1 MSRLAPLVA
10 LIFIACGPS
19 SPKVPDADPTQ
30 PDAPPPCD
38 YTADADGDTI
48 ADCDERVGVGDIDGD
63 TNPND
68 HDTDSDGDG
77 YPDMVE
83 AGDGDLTT
91 PPQDTDGDGEP
102 NFIDIDSDNDGLTD
116 DDELSAGTDPTD
128 TDTDG
133 DGFSDLVEVV
143 IHDLCVMNPLECNGD
158 PDPLDPNQTPSDLD
172 YFFILPY
179 MDPEQR
185 KPLDFATD
193 IGVADLHISMDTTGS
208 MGSEIANLKTNM
220 SQVITQV
227 AAEVPN
233 TAFGVS
239 RYEDFP
245 IGGYGF
251 TGDLPFELHQR
262 VTTNTALAQAGVN
275 ALNTRNGNDLPESG
289 WEALYRIGTGGAL
302 SWTGGVVAAYNPT
315 TGSPGSPVQPYDPA
329 TNGLLGGVGFREGA
343 LPIVVQ
349 IADARYHDTAP
360 VPNPCGGDVY
370 GSDVSAH
377 SKVTAISSM
386 VALSSKVLGV
396 ASNENFGGCSP
407 RPDMEEIA
415 TATGARVAP
424 AAFDLGGRPPGC
436 SATQCCT
443 GVSGVGRATDGD
455 GLCPLVFD
463 VNGDGSGNTAQQVI
477 RAVKLLVNFS
487 VIDVSAQEDSVP
499 QPNAFG
505 GLTDPADFITDIVP
519 VTLTPLPPG
528 GVMLDPTGH
537 IFLDVEPGTTATFDV
552 QAENTFLMQAQDPQV
567 FTMKIRV
574 VGDGVTV
581 LDTRQVVIIVPPEGT
596 IIE

>member
-1 MSRLAPLVA
+1 MSRFVSLLA
-10 LIFIACGPS
+10 LILLACGPTS
-19 SPKVPDADPTQ
+19 QRQPDADPSQ

-48 ADCDERVGVGDIDGD
+48 ADCDERVGDVDMDSL
-63 TNPND
+63 PND

-77 YPDMVE
+77 YSDMDE
-83 AGDGDLTT
+83 AGDSVLTT
-91 PPQDTDGDGEP
+91 SPQDSDGDGEP
-102 NFIDIDSDNDGLTD
+102 NFLDVDSDNDGLHD
-116 DDELSAGTDPTD
+116 DDELANGTDPTD
-128 TDTDG
+128 TDTDD
-133 DGFSDLVEVV
+133 DGFSDLVEVT
-143 IHDLCVMNPLECNGD
+143 IHELCLMNPAECNGD
-158 PDPLDPNQTPSDLD
+158 PDPLDPDVGVSDLD
-172 YFFILPY
+172 FFFILPY
-179 MDPEQR
+179 LDPEQR

-193 IGVADLHISMDTTGS
+193 IGVADLHFSMDTTGS
-208 MGSEIANLKTNM
+208 MMSEINNLKTNVAA
-220 SQVITQV
+220 VITQV

-245 IGGYGF
+245 ISFYGF

-262 VTTNTALAQAGVN
+262 VTTNTALVQTGVN
-275 ALNTRNGNDLPESG
+275 ALGTRNGNDIPESG

-302 SWTGGVVAAYNPT
+302 AWTGGVIPAYNPNA
-315 TGSPGSPVQPYDPA
+315 GYDPA

-349 IADARYHDTAP
+349 ITDARSHDTTSP
-360 VPNPCGGDVY
+360 PNPCGGDVY

-377 SKVTAISSM
+377 SKVQATNSLVAIS
-386 VALSSKVLGV
+386 ARVLGI
-396 ASNENFGGCSP
+396 ASLENFGGCNP
-407 RPDMEEIA
+407 RADLEEIA
-415 TATGARVAP
+415 TATGARVSP
-424 AAFDLGGRPPGC
+424 AAFDLGGRPAGC
-436 SATQCCT
+436 AANQCCT
-443 GVSGVGRATDGD
+443 GVSGAGRATDTA

-463 VNGDGSGNTAQQVI
+463 VNSDGTGNTSVQII

-487 VIDVSAQEDSVP
+487 VIDVSSAEDSVP
-499 QPNAFG
+499 QLNAFG
-505 GLTDPADFITDIVP
+505 TLTDPAEFITDIIP
-519 VTLTPLPPG
+519 IGLTPTPPG

-552 QAENTFLMQAQDPQV
+552 KAENTILMQAQDPQV

-574 VGDGVTV
+574 IGDGVTV

-596 IIE
+596 IIQ